1 MYIFEIQKKMVCS
14 LYLYKMFCYLC
25 YILFILLYVY
35 FNYKI

>member
-14 LYLYKMFCYLC
+14 LYSYKMFYLC